1 MTGPLSES
9 PQDAGLLSD
18 RAFLDV
24 VLPVLNEEASV
35 ARAVASAH
43 DPAVSTILVV
53 DGGSEDATIAVAQDA
68 GARVLRS
75 SPGRALQMN
84 AGGHAT
90 SAEVVVFLHADT
102 VLPPDFGARIRAA
115 LRDPAVVGGR
125 FDVSLSGSDSRLR
138 MVEFFMNMRS
148 RLTGIATGDQAIFVR
163 RRVFEEMKGF
173 LEIPLMEDV
182 EFTSRLRKLGR
193 VAALRDRVETSS
205 RRWEQ
210 NGILRT
216 IVLMWG
222 LRLAFA
228 VGVGPDR
235 LAVLYARGRPGGGAG
250 LSRKS

>member
-9 PQDAGLLSD
+9 SQDAGLLSD

-43 DPAVSTILVV
+43 DPAVSAIVVV
-53 DGGSEDATIAVAQDA
+53 DGGSEDATIAVARDA
-68 GARVLRS
+68 GARVIRS
-75 SPGRALQMN
+75 SPGRSVQMN
-84 AGGHAT
+84 AGGQAT
-90 SAEVVVFLHADT
+90 SAEAVMFLHADT
-102 VLPPDFGARIRAA
+102 VLPPDFGARIGAA

-125 FDVSLSGSDSRLR
+125 FDVSLSGADVRLR

-148 RLTGIATGDQAIFVR
+148 RLTGISTGDQAIFVR
-163 RRVFEEMKGF
+163 RHVFEEMKGF
-173 LEIPLMEDV
+173 REIPLMEDV
-182 EFTSRLRKLGR
+182 DFTSRLRKLGR
-193 VAALRDRVETSS
+193 VAALQDRVVTSS

-216 IVLMWG
+216 IILMWA

-228 VGVGPDR
+228 IGVGPER
-235 LAVLYARGRPGGGAG
+235 LSVLYSRGRPGGGDG